1 MERNENELTGSYALN
16 ALSDEERARLLAQAA
31 NSPAL
36 QADMDAMDE
45 TAAMLAL
52 GSAPVPPPATV
63 KSRLME
69 EIARRPQ
76 LPAEDPADERA
87 DEPAAIPQPEHA
99 PAPDS
104 VPARQGWPAR
114 RKSAKFFA
122 LAAAILLLGSAG
134 LGTVVY
140 LQQAEQRQLQAQF
153 TDLST
158 RQAELTELLGAPD
171 VETKTQTMADGAT
184 VTLSYSVE
192 RGLMAVTTAGM
203 PELSKDKGY
212 ELWLISADG
221 AQPAGMLPGTGAD
234 GLKLLTGA
242 MDGVS
247 HFGITVEP
255 ATGSPAPT
263 TEPLMV
269 QEL

>member
-52 GSAPVPPPATV
+52 GSAPVPPPARV

-76 LPAEDPADERA
+76 L
-87 DEPAAIPQPEHA
+87 PAAIPQPEHA

-140 LQQAEQRQLQAQF
+140 LQQAEQRQLQAQL

>member
-1 MERNENELTGSYALN
+1 MERNEDELTGSYALH

-31 NSPAL
+31 GSPGL
-36 QADMDAMDE
+36 QAEMDSMDE

-52 GSAPVPPPATV
+52 GSEPVPPPARV

-69 EIARRPQ
+69 EITRRPQ
-76 LPAEDPADERA
+76 LPAADSA
-87 DEPAAIPQPEHA
+87 GEPAAANSQPERT

-104 VPARQGWPAR
+104 VPGRQMLPAR
-114 RKSAKFFA
+114 RNSAKFFA
-122 LAAAILLLGSAG
+122 LAAAILLLGTAG

-140 LQQAEQRQLQAQF
+140 LQQAEQRELQAQL

-171 VETKTQTMADGAT
+171 VTTKTQTMADGAT

-203 PELSKDKGY
+203 PELPRDKGY

-221 AQPAGMLPGTGAD
+221 AQPAGMLPGTGAN
-234 GLKLLTGA
+234 GMKLLSGA
-242 MDGVS
+242 MDGIS

-255 ATGSPAPT
+255 AAGSPAPT

>member
-1 MERNENELTGSYALN
+1 MQQVPERHARRDQ
-16 ALSDEERARLLAQAA
+16 ARERREPRHPEHRHVQRGRRLA
-31 NSPAL
+31 AL
-36 QADMDAMDE
+36 QEHVALQDE
-45 TAAMLAL
+45 
-52 GSAPVPPPATV
+52 
-63 KSRLME
+63 
-69 EIARRPQ
+69 
-76 LPAEDPADERA
+76 LP
-87 DEPAAIPQPEHA
+87 
-99 PAPDS
+99 
-104 VPARQGWPAR
+104 G
-114 RKSAKFFA
+114 
-122 LAAAILLLGSAG
+122 
-134 LGTVVY
+134 
-140 LQQAEQRQLQAQF
+140 QQAEQRQLQAQL

>member
-1 MERNENELTGSYALN
+1 MEPNENELTGSYALH
-16 ALSDEERARLLAQAA
+16 ALGEEERARLLALAA
-31 NSPAL
+31 GSPEL
-36 QADMDAMDE
+36 KADMDSMDE

-52 GSAPVPPPATV
+52 GSAPVPPPAGV

-76 LPAEDPADERA
+76 LPADGPAGQDPQAGPA
-87 DEPAAIPQPEHA
+87 PAADP
-99 PAPDS
+99 
-104 VPARQGWPAR
+104 VPGRQTRPAR
-114 RKSAKFFA
+114 RGSAKFFA

-140 LQQAEQRQLQAQF
+140 LQQAEQRELQAQL
-153 TDLST
+153 TDLGA
-158 RQAELTELLGAPD
+158 RQSEFTALLGAPD
-171 VETKTQTMADGAT
+171 VKTKTQAMADGAS

-203 PELSKDKGY
+203 PELPRDKGY

-221 AQPAGMLPGTGAD
+221 AQPAGMLPGADAD
-234 GLKLLTGA
+234 GLKLVSGA
-242 MDGVS
+242 MDGIS

-255 ATGSPAPT
+255 AAGSPAPT